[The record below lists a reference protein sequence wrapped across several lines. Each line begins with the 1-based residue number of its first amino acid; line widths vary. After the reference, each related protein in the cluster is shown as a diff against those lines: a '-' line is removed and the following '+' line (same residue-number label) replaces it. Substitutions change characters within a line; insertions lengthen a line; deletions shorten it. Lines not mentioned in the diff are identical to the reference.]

1 MRGGWAAYQIVV
13 ENVRGAQP
21 WVGRA
26 RRNFGSFYLWG
37 DVLALM
43 PITLGRQPD
52 MFPWTPQ
59 GPIEP
64 SNRFRDFEPVNVLD
78 WFDGPRLFT
87 IREEDI
93 QYLVYLCLEAPHSI
107 RYLVSPTD
115 EDRLKALVTGVTTVF
130 NALKNPVLWAVDT
143 DENGNTKT
151 VHRISWGS
159 VPLDIIPKPHVL
171 LSRALEAAFNV
182 HVEGKTLSSTSIT
195 ASLLNKYVSN
205 SYSLLDRFFE
215 IINWERGVDPLVQQ
229 IALGSI
235 TLSYGAP
242 GGLSNESDVAK
253 LRAEFEHKIGEDGD
267 PKMVQAIMN
276 MCPFI
281 GAGQVDSVTFG
292 GQLVPSSTLILKRGD
307 RKVWKNTLA
316 NVLQL
321 HKSVTL
327 DVTGVV
333 EEIDGGKRTFTLRGI
348 DGPTEPEMRC
358 RADEAIISELRE
370 EFAEGFP
377 RIRIT
382 GTRTIG
388 ESVVR
393 VDQYELIAANPPP
406 LPTPQEVGI

>member
-1 MRGGWAAYQIVV
+1 M
-13 ENVRGAQP
+13 
-21 WVGRA
+21 
-26 RRNFGSFYLWG
+26 S
-37 DVLALM
+37 
-43 PITLGRQPD
+43 QPD

-59 GPIEP
+59 GPTEP
-64 SNRFRDFEPVNVLD
+64 SDRFHDFEPVSVLD

-87 IREEDI
+87 IREGGI
-93 QYLVYLCLEAPHSI
+93 HYLVYLCLEAPHSI

-115 EDRLKALVTGVTTVF
+115 EDRLKALTTGSMTVF
-130 NALKNPVLWAVDT
+130 NALKSPVLWTVDT
-143 DENGNTKT
+143 DENGNTKSIR
-151 VHRISWGS
+151 RISWTS
-159 VPLDIIPKPHVL
+159 VPLDIIPQPHVL
-171 LSRALEAAFNV
+171 LSRALEPAFNV
-182 HVEGKTLSSTSIT
+182 HVEGKTLSSASIT

-205 SYSLLDRFFE
+205 IYSLLDRFFE
-215 IINWERGVDPLVQQ
+215 IVNWERGVDPLVQQ
-229 IALGSI
+229 VALGSI

-242 GGLSNESDVAK
+242 GGLSNESEAAK
-253 LRAEFEHKIGEDGD
+253 LRTEFEHKIGEDGD

-281 GAGQVDSVTFG
+281 SAGQVDSVTLR
-292 GQLVPSSTLILKRGD
+292 GQIIPSSALILKRGD
-307 RKVWKNTLA
+307 RKAWKSTLA

-321 HKSVTL
+321 HKSIPL
-327 DVTGVV
+327 EVTGIV

-348 DGPTEPEMRC
+348 DRPSEPEMRC

-393 VDQYELIAANPPP
+393 VDQYELIGSP
-406 LPTPQEVGI
+406 LPLPSPEDT